1 MPKRY
6 NIGRYLTGA
15 TAARTGDEM
24 TGPALLLV
32 GLSVT
37 GSASTASALLSAVTL
52 SAAVGG
58 PVFGA
63 LLDRAV
69 RPGRLL
75 TAALAAYS
83 LALLA
88 ILLSLGRL
96 PLPLVHAT
104 ALCGGLLGPALA
116 GGWTSQ
122 LPQVTDPENL
132 PRATA
137 LDALTYNFAAL
148 AGPALAGAVAMAAGA
163 PVGVVVSLAL
173 IVLALPAA
181 WTLPDRSP
189 ATAPA
194 PSLTSAR
201 APSPT
206 STPAPSPTSDAAP
219 SRTDAAAPPPPPASA
234 PPTTPPR
241 SSVLAD
247 LRSGFA
253 AIGRIRPLARATL
266 TSVISYA
273 GVGILVTCT
282 PLLGER
288 ALGTTDS
295 GTFLLAALAA
305 ASLAANALLARYP
318 GVLRPDAT
326 ILGSTLTLAGALL
339 LAATLS
345 PLGLFAAMA
354 VAGAGAGPQL
364 TALFAVRHREAP
376 AHLRGQ
382 IFTTGASL
390 KITGYAIGAG
400 LGGPLATWSLSGS
413 LLVAAGFEILA
424 ALGFVAL
431 SGAGGGQRP
440 GVPHRSQ
447 GTRTSP

>member
-6 NIGRYLTGA
+6 RVGRYLTGA

-24 TGPALLLV
+24 SGPALLLV

-37 GSASTASALLSAVTL
+37 GSASTASALLSGITL

-63 LLDRAV
+63 LLDRAA

-75 TAALAAYS
+75 AAALAAYS
-83 LALLA
+83 LALLV
-88 ILLSLGRL
+88 ILLGLGRL
-96 PLPLVHAT
+96 PLPAVLAT

-122 LPQVTDPENL
+122 LPGVSGPEHL

-148 AGPALAGAVAMAAGA
+148 AGPALAGAVAMTAGA
-163 PVGVVVSLAL
+163 PVSVVVSLAL

-181 WTLPDRSP
+181 WTLPQRAPTSSTPPP
-189 ATAPA
+189 ATSPA
-194 PSLTSAR
+194 PSPNS
-201 APSPT
+201 SHT
-206 STPAPSPTSDAAP
+206 STPASPT
-219 SRTDAAAPPPPPASA
+219 TAAPPA
-234 PPTTPPR
+234 PTATAFSPGA
-241 SSVLAD
+241 VLAD

-253 AIGRIRPLARATL
+253 AIGRVRPLARATL
-266 TSVISYA
+266 TSVISYV
-273 GVGILVTCT
+273 GVGMLVACT
-282 PLLGER
+282 PLLGEH

-295 GTFLLAALAA
+295 GTFLLATLSA
-305 ASLAANALLARYP
+305 ASLAANALLARRP

-326 ILGSTLTLAGALL
+326 ILASTLALAGALL
-339 LAATLS
+339 LAATLT
-345 PLGLFAAMA
+345 PLALFAAMV

-376 AHLRGQ
+376 APLRGQ

-400 LGGPLATWSLSGS
+400 LGGPLATWSLPGA
-413 LLVAAGFEILA
+413 LLVAAGFEALA
-424 ALGFVAL
+424 ALGFMAL
-431 SGAGGGQRP
+431 SRGRRGPQGGR
-440 GVPHRSQ
+440 GVPHTSEGTCSSQ
-447 GTRTSP
+447 LPRTSP